1 MSITITGGISF
12 SGAVSIV
19 APPSG
24 PAGWFYGGGN
34 PGGKISSIQRIIFAS
49 DTVTASVRG
58 QLTASLYQ
66 TAAAGT
72 STDGWVG
79 GGFGEAVSTV
89 QRTTYATDTATASI
103 RGPLTGVRYNMA
115 ATSDSTTYAWFG
127 QGRIPGLASPTS
139 FQRITFATDTNTATA
154 RGGISSPT
162 STLYS
167 MAATGNTTDGW
178 WGGLI
183 GGASTVNRLT
193 YATDTATAST
203 RGPLS
208 SGRYAFGAAG
218 TTSFGWFMGGGGTP
232 TGQTSLV
239 DRITYSNDT
248 VTATVRGPLSATQ
261 YQHAVTGDTTY
272 GWTGGGSYPGST
284 TVQRI
289 TYATDT
295 ATGSV
300 RGPLSIATK
309 YESASAG
316 VS

>member
-34 PGGKISSIQRIIFAS
+34 LGGKFSSIQRIIFAS

-72 STDGWVG
+72 STAGWVG
-79 GGFGEAVSTV
+79 GGFGEAVSTI
-89 QRTTYATDTATASI
+89 QRTTFATDTATASI
-103 RGPLTGVRYNMA
+103 RGPLTGARYNLS
-115 ATSDSTTYAWFG
+115 ATSDSTTYAWFA
-127 QGRIPGLASPTS
+127 QGRVQSLPSPTS
-139 FQRITFATDTNTATA
+139 FQRITFATDTNTATV
-154 RGGISSPT
+154 RGGISPVSNE
-162 STLYS
+162 LYA

-178 WGGLI
+178 WGGML

-208 SGRYAFGAAG
+208 TGRAMFGASG
-218 TTSFGWFMGGGGTP
+218 TDTAGWFLGGNEART
-232 TGQTSLV
+232 LV
-239 DRITYSNDT
+239 DRITYATDT
-248 VTATVRGPLSATQ
+248 TTASVRGPLSSSQ
-261 YQHAVTGDTTY
+261 YQHAVTGD
-272 GWTGGGSYPGST
+272 S
-284 TVQRI
+284 
-289 TYATDT
+289 TYAW
-295 ATGSV
+295 A
-300 RGPLSIATK
+300 
-309 YESASAG
+309 AG
-316 VS
+316 G